1 MPSLLPYIF
10 MLVLAIG
17 HVQARILRLS
27 SSDGLISDGV
37 DRVSNQPPFLKSAW
51 WSLQLKSCH
60 LKYGFFPCA
69 ENIGGYIFQIVV
81 YQYILI
87 IGGKLVAEGSK
98 TLFNILGTGV
108 YGASVFRILKV
119 LPKLVMVIVSGVLQN
134 KETAQSK
141 VSFGVGVYAG
151 STVFNLTVM
160 WGMCVIFGRT
170 ELSAKS
176 TSKQTSSSVSKC
188 LLAKEKLSDLND
200 TGVTIDK
207 KTCYT
212 AGIMLLSL
220 IPYILVQL
228 TNVLNTSFG
237 DRLVILIALILST
250 LLLLSYFV
258 YQIFYPWIQERSL
271 EYFKYENLLA
281 GFLHHVQRH
290 AQEKL
295 IDENGQPNVPV
306 IKRLFSQ
313 TDKDDDNCI
322 TIPELEK
329 LILDIQKGK
338 GKGKVQVDK
347 DYAKSEILKTFDLNT
362 DGRIEEHE
370 FVEGCSKWIHEAKQ
384 LAESGDSTPRKFL
397 REVVQKLNKR
407 NILTEVEHLMAR
419 ILKHAQSQA
428 LEGKYLLSDDGS
440 PDINRIKDLF
450 NKFDTDRSNSISKSE
465 MEQVI
470 HTVKFGEMQLDREGV
485 IEKVMKDLDKDGN
498 NIIDEEE
505 FVDGVTKW
513 LNKAID
519 VTKCE
524 DAKKSIDEFDKIMWG
539 EVDNLVNEGKQSGSS
554 KFKSMTWPFSKSVFE
569 VILGIAVLTFF
580 SGPLMTSIEQISD
593 AIGVPSFFISF
604 VIVPAAMNAATAIS
618 AIFPASQKSSRT
630 ASLTFSE
637 IYGGVVTNNITGL
650 TALLVIVY
658 AKDLTWSY
666 SAEVLTIL
674 MVCGVIGLM
683 AYSCN
688 TYPLWTCLL
697 AFFLYPFSLV
707 LYYVLQYIS
716 GWD

>member
-1 MPSLLPYIF
+1 MSHISLSMPSLLLYF
-10 MLVLAIG
+10 LMLVLAIG
-17 HVQARILRLS
+17 RVQARILRLS
-27 SSDGLISDGV
+27 SDDDLISDGV
-37 DRVSNQPPFLKSAW
+37 DIVSNQPPFLKSAG
-51 WSLQLKSCH
+51 SSAQLKSCH
-60 LKYGFFPCA
+60 HKYGFLPCA
-69 ENIGGYIFQIVV
+69 ENIGGYIFHIVV

-87 IGGKLVAEGSK
+87 IGGKLVTEGSK

-119 LPKLVMVIVSGVLQN
+119 LPKLVMVIVSGILQS

-141 VSFGVGVYAG
+141 VSFGVGVYTG

-160 WGMCVIFGRT
+160 W
-170 ELSAKS
+170 
-176 TSKQTSSSVSKC
+176 
-188 LLAKEKLSDLND
+188 D

-220 IPYILVQL
+220 IPYILVHL
-228 TNVLNTSFG
+228 TNVFNTTFEK
-237 DRLVILIALILST
+237 RLVILIVIILST

-271 EYFKYENLLA
+271 EYVKYENLLA

-306 IKRLFSQ
+306 IKRLFFQ

-322 TIPELEK
+322 TFHELEK

-338 GKGKVQVDK
+338 VQVDK
-347 DYAKSEILKTFDLNT
+347 DYAVSEILKTFDQNT

-370 FVEGCSKWIHEAKQ
+370 FVEGCKKWIHEAKQ
-384 LAESGDSTPRKFL
+384 LAKSGDSTPRKFL
-397 REVVQKLNKR
+397 REVVQPNKR
-407 NILTEVEHLMAR
+407 NMLTEVEHLMAR

-428 LEGKYLLSDDGS
+428 LEGQHLLFDDGS

-450 NKFDTDRSNSISKSE
+450 DKFDTDKSNSISKSE
-465 MEQVI
+465 MEQAI
-470 HTVKFGEMQLDREGV
+470 HSVKFGEIQLDRENV
-485 IEKVMKDLDKDGN
+485 IEKVMKDLDKDGDD
-498 NIIDEEE
+498 IIDEEE
-505 FVDGVTKW
+505 FFNGVTKW

-519 VTKCE
+519 VTKCK
-524 DAKKSIDEFDKIMWG
+524 DAKKSIDEFDKIMWN
-539 EVDNLVNEGKQSGSS
+539 EVDNLVNEGKQNGSS
-554 KFKSMTWPFSKSVFE
+554 KFKSMTWPFSKSVFQ

-580 SGPLMTSIEQISD
+580 SGPLMTSIQQIAD

-604 VIVPAAMNAATAIS
+604 VIVPAAMNARTAIS
-618 AIFPASQKSSRT
+618 AIYPASQKCSRT

-637 IYGGVVTNNITGL
+637 VLENTETLIYVFLKLLQINKVQNPFYESNNKIRKQVFSGCSQSESYTHS
-650 TALLVIVY
+650 TAAGFDNNKKNVY
-658 AKDLTWSY
+658 
-666 SAEVLTIL
+666 
-674 MVCGVIGLM
+674 
-683 AYSCN
+683 N
-688 TYPLWTCLL
+688 
-697 AFFLYPFSLV
+697 
-707 LYYVLQYIS
+707 IS
-716 GWD
+716 KHTL

>member
-27 SSDGLISDGV
+27 SSDDLISDGV
-37 DRVSNQPPFLKSAW
+37 DVVSNQPPFLKSAG

-170 ELSAKS
+170 EVSAKS
-176 TSKQTSSSVSKC
+176 TSKQTSSSASKC
-188 LLAKEKLSDLND
+188 LLAKEKLSDLKD

-220 IPYILVQL
+220 IPYTLVQL

-271 EYFKYENLLA
+271 EYLKYENLLA

-338 GKGKVQVDK
+338 VQVDK

-370 FVEGCSKWIHEAKQ
+370 FVEGCTKWIHEAKQ

-397 REVVQKLNKR
+397 REVVQLNKR

-428 LEGKYLLSDDGS
+428 LEGKCLLSDDGS
-440 PDINRIKDLF
+440 PDINQIKDLF
-450 NKFDTDRSNSISKSE
+450 NKFDTDKSNSISKSE

-485 IEKVMKDLDKDGN
+485 IEKVMKDLDKDGD
-498 NIIDEEE
+498 NIIDQEE

-519 VTKCE
+519 VTKCK

-539 EVDNLVNEGKQSGSS
+539 EVDNLVSEGKQNGSS
-554 KFKSMTWPFSKSVFE
+554 KFKSMTWPFSKSVFQ

-707 LYYVLQYIS
+707 LYYVLQYIL